1 MIRQFRIRDLGDPD
15 EEFDRCAQDD
25 WEEVWGVMGGVDRLP
40 KEAGDETDSMV
51 ISLVGNA
58 INARGAAF
66 GSQNESSQVAPIGG
80 GGGRH
85 F

>member
-1 MIRQFRIRDLGDPD
+1 MIRQLRIRDLGDPD

-25 WEEVWGVMGGVDRLP
+25 WEKVWGIMGGVDRLP
-40 KEAGDETDSMV
+40 KEAGDETDAMV

-58 INARGAAF
+58 INAGGAAV
-66 GSQNESSQVAPIGG
+66 GSQNESSKMAPVRR

-85 F
+85 V